1 MKKIYFSFMALV
13 GSLTM
18 VSQSVPT
25 CSLDAAFIASNKIGV
40 WPDSATNFMVGT
52 VGVPYQQN
60 LTVKVPKD
68 TVQSV
73 LRICFTRFEVS
84 TPTGVTNYD
93 MPPGLML
100 GSSTSAVNNG
110 TVNGSPSLKFPGNAN
125 NCASIYGTPTT
136 AGTYT
141 LQMQISAFGNP
152 TSISSTC
159 PASPNVSSGSN
170 VNTTTL
176 KYYVIKINPALP
188 AGLKEIGKDKF
199 GVMQN
204 EPNPVSGSTKIRYYV
219 EDQDAATLVVYNALG
234 AIVHQESAKTTA
246 GENAFELNAA
256 AWASGMYIYTVKYK
270 NQVETKRLMVN
281 HATN

>member
-1 MKKIYFSFMALV
+1 MKKIYFSFFALI

-18 VSQSVPT
+18 VSQTVPT
-25 CSLDAAFIASNKIGV
+25 CSLDAAFIASNKVGV

-52 VGVPYQQN
+52 VGVPYVQN

-68 TVQSV
+68 TVQNPV
-73 LRICFTRFEVS
+73 RICFTRFEVS
-84 TPTGVTNYD
+84 TPTGITNYN

-100 GSSTSAVNNG
+100 GSSTAAVNNG
-110 TVNGSPSLKFPGNAN
+110 TVNGAPSMKFPGNAN

-152 TSISSTC
+152 GLVSSTC

-170 VNTTTL
+170 ITTQTL
-176 KYYVIKINPALP
+176 RYYIIRIDPAP
-188 AGLKEIGKDKF
+188 VGLKEIAKDKF

-219 EDQDAATLVVYNALG
+219 EDQDAATLTVYNALG
-234 AIVHQESAKTTA
+234 AIVHQETVKTSV
-246 GENAFELNAA
+246 GENTFELNAGGL
-256 AWASGMYIYTVKYK
+256 ASGMYIYTVKYK
-270 NQVETKRLMVN
+270 NNVDAKRLMVN
-281 HATN
+281 HHTN

>member
-1 MKKIYFSFMALV
+1 MKKIYFSFFALI

-18 VSQSVPT
+18 VSQTVPT
-25 CSLDAAFIASNKIGV
+25 CSLDAAFIASNKVGV

-52 VGVPYQQN
+52 VGVPYVQN

-68 TVQSV
+68 TVQNPV
-73 LRICFTRFEVS
+73 RICFTRFEVS

-100 GSSTSAVNNG
+100 GSSTAAVNNG
-110 TVNGSPSLKFPGNAN
+110 TVNGAPSMKFPGNAN

-152 TSISSTC
+152 GLISSTC

-170 VNTTTL
+170 ITTQTL
-176 KYYVIKINPALP
+176 RYYIIRINPAP
-188 AGLKEIGKDKF
+188 VGLNEIAKEKF

-219 EDQDAATLVVYNALG
+219 EDQDAATLTVYNALG
-234 AIVHQESAKTTA
+234 TIVHQETVKTSV
-246 GENAFELNAA
+246 GENTFELNAGGL
-256 AWASGMYIYTVKYK
+256 ASGMYIYTVKYK
-270 NQVETKRLMVN
+270 NNVDAKRLMVN
-281 HATN
+281 HHTN